1 MRKDITVAAEPR
13 KSRGKNEARRL
24 RAGGMIPAIVYGSR
38 KDAVA
43 VSVSPKEII
52 RILHGSTGHNTI
64 FNVAMDGETTPA
76 MIVDWQF
83 DPIKDTLLHVDLKRI
98 DLTQRLQVHV
108 PVTTYGDSKAVKV
121 DGGLLEVVTRE
132 LFIECL
138 PDEIPEH
145 FALDVT
151 AIGIGDNI
159 RAADVPLTG
168 SMTLLMAPD
177 TVVLHGV
184 AIRGEAEAATAA
196 AAPEAAPA
204 GAAPA
209 EPEVVKK
216 GKKEEEPPA
225 EEGKGKK
232 K

>member
-13 KSRGKNEARRL
+13 LSRGKNEARRL
-24 RAGGMIPAIVYGSR
+24 RAAGKIPAILYGSR
-38 KDAVA
+38 KDAFA
-43 VSVSPKEII
+43 VSVNPKEII

-64 FNVAMDGETTPA
+64 FNVSLNGETTPA

-83 DPIKDTLLHVDLKRI
+83 DPIKDTLLHVDFKRI

-108 PVTTYGDSKAVKV
+108 PIVTFGESKAVKA
-121 DGGLLEVVTRE
+121 DGGLLEVVARE

-138 PDEIPEH
+138 PDEIPDH

-151 AIGIGDNI
+151 NIGVGDNI

-168 SMTLLMAPD
+168 SMQLLTPPE
-177 TVVLHGV
+177 TVILHGV
-184 AIRGEAEAATAA
+184 AIRGSAEAGTVA
-196 AAPEAAPA
+196 AAPEGAP
-204 GAAPA
+204 GAA
-209 EPEVVKK
+209 EPEVLKK
-216 GKKEEEPPA
+216 GKKEEEAA
-225 EEGKGKK
+225 EETKGKK